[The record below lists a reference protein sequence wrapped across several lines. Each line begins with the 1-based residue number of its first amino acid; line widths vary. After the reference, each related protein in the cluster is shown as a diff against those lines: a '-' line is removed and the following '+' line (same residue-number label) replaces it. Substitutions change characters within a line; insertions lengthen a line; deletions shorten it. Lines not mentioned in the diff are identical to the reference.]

1 MDVDKSIKMF
11 NIYSLKSS
19 DMSTICN

>member
-1 MDVDKSIKMF
+1 MDVDKSIKKF
-11 NIYSLKSS
+11 NIYSLKSL